1 MLRRLILALIVFALM
16 FGAGC
21 FSGIGPEEIVS
32 FVLSDGS
39 GNTLVG
45 YRVQR
50 SQDNHE
56 IHLQKVDPSGTV
68 MWDKSLP
75 VDNER
80 RASIIGMGDGE
91 NESVYVA
98 WEVLGPEGQ
107 RRSAT
112 YTLSFSFPPSHF
124 AQ

>member
-1 MLRRLILALIVFALM
+1 MVRRLILAAIIATLT
-16 FGAGC
+16 FGTGC

-39 GNTLVG
+39 GNILIG

-50 SQDNHE
+50 SQDDHE
-56 IHLQKVDPSGTV
+56 IHLQKVDPNGAV

-80 RASIIGMGDGE
+80 RASIIGMGGGE
-91 NESVYVA
+91 NGSVYVA
-98 WEVLGPEGQ
+98 WEVLVWRDNDAPLVLRGW
-107 RRSAT
+107 
-112 YTLSFSFPPSHF
+112 LV
-124 AQ
+124 